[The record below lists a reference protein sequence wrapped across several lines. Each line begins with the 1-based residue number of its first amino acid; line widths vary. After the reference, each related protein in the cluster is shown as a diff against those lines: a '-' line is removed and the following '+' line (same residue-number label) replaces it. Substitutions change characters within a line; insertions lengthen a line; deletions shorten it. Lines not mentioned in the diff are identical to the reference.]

1 MGVEKGFSE
10 ETNAKGE
17 GGLLRPGAAFPLQ
30 SGAGGDFATW
40 VRRMHEEDGDPLS
53 EAEEPMRWLLAICEE
68 GRRVDRL
75 VGGLV
80 RIERSVQGE
89 LREQRA
95 AADRCRAEVA
105 ALLKENRLAR
115 RMLEARDRQ
124 LASIQAEILATRGHW
139 AWRLTQNARC
149 ASQRARRIL
158 EGASSVFRTRL
169 RA

>member
-53 EAEEPMRWLLAICEE
+53 EAEEPMRWLLAICKE

-124 LASIQAEILATRGHW
+124 LALMQSEIMAARVNWVWRLARGVCCASRAVRRLLGMAAATRGV
-139 AWRLTQNARC
+139 
-149 ASQRARRIL
+149 S
-158 EGASSVFRTRL
+158 
-169 RA
+169 